1 MTAIDP
7 LRSQLGE
14 HLSILYPDRDL
25 PVLIE
30 NLIEAFQDTE
40 HATRSDS
47 PLEPELWTERDCL
60 MITYGDSIVN
70 EDERPLRTLHR
81 FLNEHLRRAI
91 NAVHILPFY
100 PFSSDDGFSVIDYTA
115 VRDDLGTWEDVR
127 AIAADYKLMAD
138 VVINHASS
146 ESDWFQ
152 AFLRNEAPYDEYF
165 IQAKFDDDLSQVVR
179 PRATPL
185 LRAVETPDGVRQ
197 VWCTFSHDQIDLNFA
212 CPELLVEFLKIIAFY
227 LKSGAR
233 ILRLDAIGYLW
244 KEPGTT
250 CIHLPQ
256 THEFVRLLRT
266 LCDHFAPGTVLITE
280 TNVPNHENLTYF
292 GNRNEAHA
300 IYNFSLAPLLVHALL
315 SGTSQ
320 YLKRWMMSMP
330 PAPDDCAYLNFTAS
344 HDGIGMRP
352 AEGLLS
358 DQEQMELVETIRRH
372 GGRFSTRRAPD
383 GTERIYEVNVS
394 LFEAMKGTVQGEDE
408 HQIARFLA
416 SQTIPLGVEGIPAVY
431 IHSLLATP
439 NDTELVAETGRARSI
454 NRHRWDEA
462 ELCEKLADPESPQAI
477 VKNELLRRIEIRS
490 QQPAFHPNAVQ
501 FTLQSPDETFC
512 FWRQSRDRSQS
523 IFAVH
528 NVTAEEQQIAL
539 STLNL
544 IVGETWRDLLTDTPL
559 DLDTGSLTLTPY
571 QCIWLTNT

>member
-1 MTAIDP
+1 MSPTDP
-7 LRSQLGE
+7 LRAQLGE
-14 HLSILYPDRDL
+14 HLSILYPDDDIA
-25 PVLIE
+25 PLIE
-30 NLIEAFQDTE
+30 RVIAAFQDTGYPKP
-40 HATRSDS
+40 ADLT
-47 PLEPELWTERDCL
+47 PAAELWTERDCL
-60 MITYGDSIVN
+60 VITYGDSILN
-70 EDERPLRTLHR
+70 KNERPLRTLHR
-81 FLNEHLRRAI
+81 FLNTQLHHTI

-100 PFSSDDGFSVIDYTA
+100 PFSSDDGFSVIDYTS
-115 VRDDLGTWEDVR
+115 VRDDLGTWEDVQ

-138 VVINHASS
+138 VVINHTSS
-146 ESDWFQ
+146 ESEWFQ
-152 AFLRNEAPYDEYF
+152 AFLRNEPPYDQYF
-165 IQAKFDDDLSQVVR
+165 IQAKIDDDLSHVVR

-185 LRAVETPDGVRQ
+185 LRAVETADGVRQ
-197 VWCTFSHDQIDLNFA
+197 VWCTFGHDQIDLNFA
-212 CPELLVEFLKIIAFY
+212 CPDLLVDVLTIIASY
-227 LKSGAR
+227 LKNGVQ

-256 THEFVRLLRT
+256 THEFVRLIRT
-266 LCDHFAPGTVLITE
+266 LCDHFASGIVLITE

-300 IYNFSLAPLLVHALL
+300 IYNFSLAPLLVHSLL

-394 LFEAMKGTVQGEDE
+394 LFEAMKGTVKGEDE
-408 HQIARFLA
+408 HQVARFIA

-431 IHSLLATP
+431 IHSLLAT
-439 NDTELVAETGRARSI
+439 
-454 NRHRWDEA
+454 
-462 ELCEKLADPESPQAI
+462 
-477 VKNELLRRIEIRS
+477 
-490 QQPAFHPNAVQ
+490 
-501 FTLQSPDETFC
+501 
-512 FWRQSRDRSQS
+512 
-523 IFAVH
+523 
-528 NVTAEEQQIAL
+528 
-539 STLNL
+539 
-544 IVGETWRDLLTDTPL
+544 
-559 DLDTGSLTLTPY
+559 
-571 QCIWLTNT
+571 